1 VSRPLAG
8 PPRGAA
14 TSEPVPV
21 RPLILLGAAALASV
35 ATMRVAD
42 PLVPQVAQEF
52 GVSAGEA
59 AIITTAFALAY
70 GVFQLIY
77 GVLGDR
83 FGKYRLV
90 ALATLASALTVS
102 LAGLAGSLA
111 MLGAARLVAGATA
124 AAIVPLSMAFIGD
137 HVPYAN
143 RQTVL
148 ARFMSGTLLGMIAGQ
163 VLGGI
168 LGDLLGWR
176 AVFLLL
182 GALFLLVGLMLQLE
196 LRSPRVPTPVLA
208 GAISPASLAAGYG
221 GLLRRPWVVIVLVTV
236 FVEGFLFYGA
246 FTFVG
251 AYLRTRFA
259 LDYTVIGLLLGCM
272 GIGGLLY
279 TFTVRPLV
287 RSWASAAWRWPAGS
301 CWPWASSSPPPARS
315 PPWPRRQQCSA
326 SASTC
331 STTRFRPMP
340 PRWRPRPAGW
350 PSRPSPTPCSWVR
363 PAACGCAASWST
375 GRVHPG
381 VSGVRRRPSRHRPRL
396 RPAPPAP
403 PRGLSASHSPQSAG

>member
-1 VSRPLAG
+1 VSAAAG
-8 PPRGAA
+8 SAPAGAVA
-14 TSEPVPV
+14 V
-21 RPLILLGAAALASV
+21 RPVVLLGAAALASV

-70 GVFQLIY
+70 GVCQLVY

-90 ALATLASALTVS
+90 ALATLVSALTVS

-111 MLGAARLVAGATA
+111 ALGAARLVAGATA
-124 AAIVPLSMAFIGD
+124 AAIVPLSMAFLGD

-148 ARFMSGTLLGMIAGQ
+148 ARFMSGTLLGMIGGQ

-176 AVFLLL
+176 AVFFLL
-182 GALFLLVGLMLQLE
+182 GGLFLLVGLLLQVE
-196 LRSPRVPTPVLA
+196 LRSPRVPTPVLG

-221 GLLRRPWVVIVLVTV
+221 GLLRRPWVLIVLVTV

-251 AYLRTRFA
+251 AYLRARFA
-259 LDYTVIGLLLGCM
+259 LDYAVVGLLLGCM

-279 TFTVRPLV
+279 TFSVRPLV
-287 RSWASAAWRWPAGS
+287 RILGERGLALAGGIVLAAGFVITAGAPLAVMAPAVALLGLGLYMLHNTLQTNATQMA
-301 CWPWASSSPPPARS
+301 PEARGL
-315 PPWPRRQQCSA
+315 A
-326 SASTC
+326 VST
-331 STTRFRPMP
+331 FANALFLGQ
-340 PRWRPRPAGW
+340 AGGVW
-350 PSRPSPTPCSWVR
+350 LCGLAVDRAGFAPVFVVCGAALLATGLAFALLLRHRPSP
-363 PAACGCAASWST
+363 G
-375 GRVHPG
+375 
-381 VSGVRRRPSRHRPRL
+381 
-396 RPAPPAP
+396 
-403 PRGLSASHSPQSAG
+403 